1 MKQLTVLI
9 ASLFPLLL
17 FGQNYNVLLIP
28 DSLKQN
34 ANAVKRYEELYVEI
48 KSPSK
53 AVVKHK
59 WAITILNEAG
69 EKYNGYYNSYD
80 KMKPLVDV
88 SGRLYDGYG
97 KQIRSVRKKDM
108 EDVAAYDGISLVSD
122 HRIKKHDFYFK
133 EYPFTVEYQEE
144 QDYDG
149 IFFLPQWTPVEG
161 SYFAVE
167 QSTFAVQGY
176 SENSFRYK
184 ENNFSARPV
193 INNGYYKWELKN
205 SKSYLY
211 EPLQPS
217 WQEILPSI
225 YIAPS
230 DFEMGRYKG
239 NMETWEDLG
248 KFIARLNEGRD
259 QLPDELKQKIQ
270 VVVQSATSIEEKV
283 TLLYEFLQK
292 NTRYISIQL
301 GIGGFQPFD
310 AGYVATKNY
319 GDCKALSNYMVSILK
334 VAGIPANYVLITAGK
349 GEKGLWEDFP
359 SPYFNHAIMC
369 VPNGNDTIW
378 LECTSQTKSAGYM
391 GTFTGNRKALLINE
405 NGGVVVKT
413 PTYTI
418 ADNLQIRKVNAI
430 IDAQGNLSAEVRTR
444 FTGEQQEDQ
453 HDLIHEY
460 TSEQRQ
466 KYLNQVISLPTY
478 NVEESDYKEKKG
490 RIPVIDEYLKITAP
504 NYATITG
511 RRLFLQPN
519 LFNKNGMQLN
529 NDKSRLFP
537 FELSFPYRDID
548 TVNITIPEGYSPEAI
563 PKNVSISNQFGK
575 YSIRFQVDGATIQ
588 MIRSREVQ
596 EGVYPATSYTDY
608 VQINDAIYKADRSK
622 IVLVKKE

>member
-122 HRIKKHDFYFK
+122 DRIKKHEFYFK

-144 QDYDG
+144 QEYDG
-149 IFFLPQWTPVEG
+149 VFFLPQWTPVEG

-193 INNGYYKWELKN
+193 INNGSYKWELKN

-334 VAGIPANYVLITAGK
+334 VAGIPANYVWITAGK

>member
-122 HRIKKHDFYFK
+122 DRIKKHEFYFK

-144 QDYDG
+144 QEYDG
-149 IFFLPQWTPVEG
+149 VFFLPQWTPVEG

-193 INNGYYKWELKN
+193 INNGSYKWELKN